1 VSSAQNDSA
10 EPQPIDPRTLLGINS
25 FGQPIWRAV
34 VQAGLFFTVAGL
46 GVSMALGQPP
56 KPELGWSIAL
66 LGAVAG
72 VVLPGLATFGG
83 RRRVELFEEGFVVR
97 SMFHTRQHRWTEV
110 SDFVLATML
119 PGRGMR
125 QTYVV
130 YDAEGDRGILIRLN
144 RFLSGRGRSL
154 PIGLEPAHMP
164 GNAVTVALTLN
175 AWRER
180 AIDKANAGDG

>member
-1 VSSAQNDSA
+1 MSSAQNDSA

-72 VVLPGLATFGG
+72 VVVIAFAGALHLTRDNLFLLLLFNLLQMGRPASRARRPTPPAQLLHTRHRVTALPRRTAVNRGATS
-83 RRRVELFEEGFVVR
+83 RRVR
-97 SMFHTRQHRWTEV
+97 PSQ
-110 SDFVLATML
+110 
-119 PGRGMR
+119 P
-125 QTYVV
+125 
-130 YDAEGDRGILIRLN
+130 
-144 RFLSGRGRSL
+144 SGRS
-154 PIGLEPAHMP
+154 PAHP
-164 GNAVTVALTLN
+164 
-175 AWRER
+175 
-180 AIDKANAGDG
+180 